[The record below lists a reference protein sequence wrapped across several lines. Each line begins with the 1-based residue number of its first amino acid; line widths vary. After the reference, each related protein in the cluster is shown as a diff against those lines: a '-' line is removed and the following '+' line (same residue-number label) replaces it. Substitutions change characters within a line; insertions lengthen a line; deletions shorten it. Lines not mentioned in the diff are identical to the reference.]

1 MKIMM
6 IANDTDF
13 VYNLRR
19 EILYKFK
26 ELGHEVYVVSQVL
39 DFVDEYKK
47 HGIELINVETE
58 RRGTNPLSDIS
69 LFRHYKNVLKK

>member
-26 ELGHEVYVVSQVL
+26 ELGHEVYVVCQVL
-39 DFVDEYKK
+39 DFV
-47 HGIELINVETE
+47 ELFYLQILPYLN
-58 RRGTNPLSDIS
+58 RMIHN
-69 LFRHYKNVLKK
+69 